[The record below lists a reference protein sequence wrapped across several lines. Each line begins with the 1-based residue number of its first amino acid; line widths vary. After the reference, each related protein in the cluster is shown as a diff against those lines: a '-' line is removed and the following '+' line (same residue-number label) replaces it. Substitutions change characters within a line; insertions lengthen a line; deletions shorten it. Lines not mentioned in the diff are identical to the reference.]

1 MHTKEMTSIS
11 AKKLK
16 KIRKMSKFARPLAS
30 DAVSYTKSL
39 EDFKNGIDR
48 GVYTLDPPHQ
58 RDDIYSDKWKSGVLV
73 SLWNTG
79 FIPPPEFH
87 LRGGNV
93 YESLDGKQ
101 RCLALYQYVSNNYAI
116 KHSDAPDWLKN
127 KTFEQLDEEEKS
139 QILRVELN
147 IQVYKR
153 EYTPEEV
160 TKIFRDRQ
168 MTEKTT
174 LGELINS
181 NPQTEGFMTVYLRD
195 IAHNQMIDEG
205 FQGIWGNKD
214 TRKDKLARISE
225 AAFTWSKH
233 YVKNGLAKPYEKLH
247 EWQAKTPVTS
257 FPESVVF
264 PIVLERMWKML
275 PRIAFDGAKRTS
287 KDVHKPLL
295 HALFEIATD
304 DGDVTD
310 ITADDPRL
318 EDLKDRLDYAEEVLV
333 EKSNGIGCP
342 QEKIRFPDVDLRTG
356 AEKGKKMTHQYL
368 SVPRYEYLL
377 DYIG

>member
-1 MHTKEMTSIS
+1 
-11 AKKLK
+11 
-16 KIRKMSKFARPLAS
+16 MSKFARPHS
-30 DAVSYTKSL
+30 SNTQVQSKSL

-48 GVYTLDPPHQ
+48 GTYTLDPPHQ
-58 RDDIYSDKWKSGVLV
+58 RGDIYSDKWKSGVVV

-87 LRGGNV
+87 LRSGNV

-127 KTFEQLDEEEKS
+127 KTFEQLDEEEKN
-139 QILRVELN
+139 QILHVQVN
-147 IQVYKR
+147 IQVYTR

-181 NPQTEGFMTVYLRD
+181 NPQTEGFMTVYLRN
-195 IAHNQMIDEG
+195 ISKQKSIDEG

-214 TRKDKLARISE
+214 SRKDKLARIGE

-233 YVKNGLAKPYEKLH
+233 KENWAQLPNKKLH
-247 EWQAKTPVTS
+247 EWQANTPITS
-257 FPESVVF
+257 FPESDLF
-264 PIVLERMWKML
+264 PVVLESMWKML
-275 PRIAFDGAKRTS
+275 PHIAFDGCKRTS

-295 HALFEIATD
+295 HALFEIVMFEYD
-304 DGDVTD
+304 DTVVSDRD
-310 ITADDPRL
+310 ARL
-318 EDLKDRLDYAEEVLV
+318 EHVKMRLDDVHQILV
-333 EKSNGIGCP
+333 NKSNGLGCS
-342 QEKIRFPDVDLRTG
+342 QEKVRFPDVDLRTG

-368 SVPRYEYLL
+368 SGPRYEYLL
-377 DYIG
+377 EYINDEMDYETY